1 MKIPHTLHIT
11 WLLLLLM
18 TSPAFAQVKIGL
30 LSTQFVLAQKFKLME
45 QAAKKQGVELVW
57 LQVDNVGEDKVKAAL
72 ANANLIFIDAP
83 RADDISL
90 IDRVAGNA
98 LHAQQVPSLQI
109 SVMNPAASLKP
120 VNIDPE
126 VANKLFDYYAGGTP
140 LNYERLFQYL
150 NVMLS
155 GGDVSK
161 VPEPMKLPNGGI
173 YHPQYSELIFDNL
186 PAYLAWWEKQT
197 GKSWQ
202 NTPVIGME
210 ISSSY
215 ISDGQLRLLNETVAG
230 IEQAGGVPLV
240 FYRST
245 RVARNEAAKAAPAVS
260 APPPVAT
267 AQAPAPNTAAKKYG
281 KPDGVAGA
289 TALKK
294 DKGLTAFPNP
304 KAKQVVAVDEPLI
317 TLNDKVILNVLMVHT
332 FLGMNP
338 DGRKAWHQAMGIPV
352 INVLSYRTGTRADY
366 YKDLAGVSSFNLP
379 FTLTNAE
386 YIGMQDPVVLS
397 SNEGG
402 EMVAIPEQM
411 ALLTGK
417 AMNLAKLQTLNNADK
432 KVALLFWNHPPGEK
446 NQGAS
451 NMNVPRSI
459 SYLIDQLRAEGYNFD
474 KANEQQLIDAV
485 ATMLRPRYRRGELD
499 ALMKT
504 PHWDFL
510 PLETYKKW
518 FATLPESVQNEVNK
532 AFGEPEKAKWLA
544 DKDGVRGFVIPRMK
558 LGNLVMMPQPAR
570 GEMASDEDEK
580 KMFHDTKLPLNHSYL
595 AGYLWIREQFAANA
609 IMHFGTHGSQEWSQ
623 GKERGLW
630 AYDYP
635 NLLVGNVPVV
645 YPYIIDNISEAIH
658 VKRRGRGVIVSY
670 QTPAFAPAGLSDDFV
685 KINNTIREYRS
696 LDDGPV
702 KLSNQQAIID
712 LAVKMNI
719 AKDLKLSP
727 ETLSAKFED
736 SLRDIENYLEEL
748 GSAMQPLGLHTLGE
762 DAERAHL
769 ISNVMQ
775 MLGQPFYEALGVDSV
790 ATFKADYKQLQQ
802 SKPYKFV
809 EEWVFS
815 DKPLTELSDEKLRTQ
830 MTLGRKYLIDLQA
843 KHEIEGVSAVL
854 ASRWIDPSYGGD
866 PIRNPDSLQTGRN
879 MYGFDPSRVPTQA
892 AYQAGKK
899 SIEDLINSYKQ
910 AHAGQVPEK
919 LTFTMFSTETMRHMG
934 MLEAQ
939 ILAAMGVKPVW
950 DSGGRVTGVEVI
962 PQAELGR
969 PRIDAII
976 SINGLYR
983 DQFPN
988 VMERFNEAIVKV
1000 AQLDEANN
1008 FIHAN
1013 TQRIKAEFMKQ
1024 GVDEKKAEEFALTRI
1039 FGEQSGEYGTK
1050 LPKATL
1056 ASDKWEKDDGKL
1068 ASLYLDRMSWGYG
1081 PNPANWSKKLQDATG
1096 KEVNTYAAQLKGT
1109 NAVVFS
1115 RSSNLRGLL
1124 DTDHPFEFM
1133 GGISLAVQQLD
1144 GKAPQ
1149 MYISNM
1155 RDPNK
1160 TKLESAEKFMAKELR
1175 AVYQHP
1181 NWVKEMQKE
1190 GYSGTLALLD
1200 TVNNFWGWQTMDKNI
1215 VRDDQWQEFHEVYV
1229 KDKYKLGTREWFEKS
1244 NPTALAQITERMLEA
1259 IRKDYWKADEQ
1270 TKKELVEIYQE
1281 IAQKHDVQTDNQAFK
1296 AYVAQLAQGYGVS
1309 ANAAPAAATAT
1320 PAQATPTAPQN
1331 PAQTVTVQGQQ
1342 LQKQEQSSD
1351 TEPDWTRWL
1360 YLLPVL
1366 LSLFSGMTW
1375 QVVKQKQS
1383 YRMG

>member
-1 MKIPHTLHIT
+1 MKNFYLLKFLALI
-11 WLLLLLM
+11 LLLFSTL
-18 TSPAFAQVKIGL
+18 PAAAQIKIGI
-30 LSTQFVLAQKFKLME
+30 LSTQFVLEQKFKLME
-45 QAAKKQGVELVW
+45 QAAKKQGVALAW
-57 LQVDNVGEDKVKAAL
+57 TQVDRDGEAGVKRVME
-72 ANANLIFIDAP
+72 NANMVIIDAP
-83 RADDISL
+83 RNEDITL
-90 IDRVAGNA
+90 IERVSAGAMTNNA
-98 LHAQQVPSLQI
+98 LPTLNI
-109 SVMNPAASLKP
+109 NMMNPPNRLKP
-120 VNIDPE
+120 VNLE
-126 VANKLFDYYAGGTP
+126 AAVAERLFDYYAGGTP
-140 LNYERLFQYL
+140 INHERLFQYL
-150 NVMLS
+150 NALLT

-161 VPEPMKLPNGGI
+161 IAEPMKLPNGGI
-173 YHPQYSELIFDNL
+173 YHPKSAELIFDNL
-186 PAYLAWWEKQT
+186 PAYLTWWETQS
-197 GKSWQ
+197 GKKWQ
-202 NTPVIGME
+202 NNPVIAME
-210 ISSSY
+210 SSSSH
-215 ISDGQLRLLNETVAG
+215 ISDGQLRMLDETIDS
-230 IEQAGGVPLV
+230 IEKAGGVPLI
-240 FYRST
+240 FYRAT
-245 RVARNEAAKAAPAVS
+245 RVGRNEAEKVGGRPTAPASSGRPEASGEKPRSRPES
-260 APPPVAT
+260 APTTAT
-267 AQAPAPNTAAKKYG
+267 DRG
-281 KPDGVAGA
+281 
-289 TALKK
+289 
-294 DKGLTAFPNP
+294 FPNP
-304 KAKQVVAVDEPLI
+304 KAAQSVAVNEPLLTMDGKI
-317 TLNDKVILNVLMVHT
+317 IANVLMVNT

-352 INVLSYRTGTRADY
+352 INILSYRTGTRADY
-366 YKDLAGVSSFNLP
+366 YQDLAGVSSFYLP

-386 YIGMQDPVVLS
+386 YIGLQDPVVLAA
-397 SNEGG
+397 NEGG
-402 EMVAIPEQM
+402 EMVPMPEQM

-417 AMNLAKLQTLNNADK
+417 VMNLAKLQTLKNADK

-459 SYLIDQLRAEGYNFD
+459 EYLIDQLRAEGYVFD
-474 KANEQQLIDAV
+474 KANEQQIIAAV
-485 ATMLRPRYRRGELD
+485 ATMLRPRYRRGEID

-510 PLETYKKW
+510 PLDTYKKW
-518 FATLPESVQNEVNK
+518 FATLPESVQADVNK

-570 GEMASDEDEK
+570 GEMATDEDEK

-609 IMHFGTHGSQEWSQ
+609 IIHFGTHGSQEWSQ

-635 NLLVGNVPVV
+635 NLLVGNVPVI

-670 QTPAFAPAGLSDDFV
+670 QTPAFAPAGLSDEFV
-685 KINNTIREYRS
+685 NINDTIREYRA

-702 KLSNQQAIID
+702 KISSRQSIIDQAI
-712 LAVKMNI
+712 KMNI
-719 AKDLKLSP
+719 AKDLKISP
-727 ETLSAKFED
+727 ENLAANFED

-748 GSAMQPLGLHTLGE
+748 GSAMQPLGLHTLGK
-762 DAERAHL
+762 DAERGHL

-775 MLGQPFYEALGVDSV
+775 MLGQPYYQALGIDSK
-790 ATFKADYKQLQQ
+790 ATFQADYKQLQQ
-802 SKPYKFV
+802 SKPYQFV

-830 MTLGRKYLIDLQA
+830 MELGRKYLIDLYA

-854 ASRWIDPSYGGD
+854 ASRWINPSYGGD
-866 PIRNPDSLQTGRN
+866 PIRNPDSLPTGRN
-879 MYGFDPSRVPTQA
+879 MYGFDPSRVPTRA
-892 AYQAGKK
+892 AYDAGKK
-899 SIEDLINSYKQ
+899 SIEDLIVNYKQ
-910 AHAGQVPEK
+910 AHAGQLPEK
-919 LTFTMFSTETMRHMG
+919 LTFTMFSSETMRHMG

-939 ILAAMGVKPVW
+939 IMAAMGVKPVW
-950 DSGGRVTGVEVI
+950 DAGGRVTGIEVI
-962 PQAELGR
+962 PQADLGR
-969 PRIDAII
+969 PRIDTII

-988 VMERFNEAIVKV
+988 VMERFNEAIVMV
-1000 AQLDEANN
+1000 AKLDEADNVN
-1008 FIHAN
+1008 FVRAN
-1013 TQRIKAEFMKQ
+1013 TQRIKADFIKQ
-1024 GVDEKKAEEFALTRI
+1024 GVEENKAEEFALTRI

-1068 ASLYLDRMSWGYG
+1068 ANLYLDRMSWSYG
-1081 PNPANWSKKLQDATG
+1081 PNPANWSKKLQDAAG

-1109 NAVVFS
+1109 SAVVFS

-1190 GYSGTLALLD
+1190 GYSGTLQMLN
-1200 TVNNFWGWQTMDKNI
+1200 TVNNFWGWQTMDKNV

-1244 NPTALAQITERMLEA
+1244 NPTALAQITERMIEA

-1281 IAQKHDVQTDNQAFK
+1281 IANKHDVQTNNEAFK
-1296 AYVAQLAQGYGVS
+1296 TYVAQLAQGYGVS
-1309 ANAAPAAATAT
+1309 ANAAPAAAQAT
-1320 PAQATPTAPQN
+1320 PAQQATAPQT
-1331 PAQTVTVQGQQ
+1331 PTVSVQGQQ
-1342 LQKQEQSSD
+1342 LQKQEKASD

-1366 LSLFSGMTW
+1366 LSLFGGMLW
-1375 QVVKQKQS
+1375 QLLMQKQPAAINKKRALS
-1383 YRMG
+1383 